1 MRRPPRSSWIVL
13 AALVISVGASCR
25 SAPDETQV
33 QRNRELVGSW
43 TQIMEEE
50 SGPRATTIR
59 HFFLDPDGFLKV
71 GSAELGPRS
80 RVALVPDDIEYDG
93 TNIRWKE
100 GGSSFLGAVAAS
112 KDAISLQYGSG
123 DPPTA
128 YSFVRYPEGDVLWR
142 DLMAAVDA
150 ELEYVV
156 PEATDDGW
164 ACAGLDS
171 VGLDREPLL
180 ALVSRIAAGKYD
192 DLHGMLLVKDDAL
205 VLEEYFAADGRMH
218 GPVLRRIFRDKLH
231 HLGSTTKSVTS
242 LLIGIAIDKG
252 MIESVDVP
260 VFDFFPEYGR
270 LRTPEKDRILLRHLL
285 TMSAGLEWEQFRHDW
300 SDPRNDAA
308 QMWRVDDV
316 LEYTLS
322 KPVVAAPGEEFE
334 YSNGVSTLLG
344 GVLRNATG
352 MEADAFA
359 EEHVFRPLGIRDYEW
374 TRYPD
379 GSIETDGGLALRLR
393 DLAKIGR
400 LFLAGGEWEGDRIV
414 SRDWVEE
421 STRTQI
427 KFRGP
432 GAGYGYKW
440 QQMSLSSDEGTV
452 HYYFMPG
459 YGGNIL
465 AVFPTFDMVVAFTG
479 ANYDWDVRSV
489 YREMLQDRLI
499 PALR

>member
-1 MRRPPRSSWIVL
+1 MRRPPRASWIVL

-25 SAPDETQV
+25 SAPDEDQV
-33 QRNRELVGSW
+33 ERNRELVGSW
-43 TQIMEEE
+43 TQIIEEA
-50 SGPRATTIR
+50 SGPRATTTR

-71 GSAELGPRS
+71 GFAELGPQS
-80 RVALVPDDIEYDG
+80 RVALIPDDVEYDG
-93 TNIRWKE
+93 TSIRWKE
-100 GGSSFLGAVAAS
+100 GGSSFRGSVAAG
-112 KDAISLQYGSG
+112 KDAISLRYGSG

-128 YSFVRYPEGDVLWR
+128 YSFVRYPEGDRLWR

-150 ELEYVV
+150 ELDYVA

-164 ACAGLDS
+164 ACAALDS
-171 VGLDREPLL
+171 VGIDRDAIL
-180 ALVSRIAAGKYD
+180 ALIHRIVDGEYD
-192 DLHGMLLVKDDAL
+192 DLHGMLLVKEDAL
-205 VLEEYFAADGRMH
+205 VLEEYFADRGRMH
-218 GPVLRRIFRDKLH
+218 GSALRRIFRDKLH

-260 VFDFFPEYGR
+260 VFDFFPEYEQ
-270 LRTPEKDRILLRHLL
+270 LRTSEKDRILLRHLL
-285 TMSAGLEWEQFRHDW
+285 TMTAGLEWEQFRYDC
-300 SDPRNDAA
+300 SDPRNDGAR
-308 QMWRVDDV
+308 MWRVGDV

-322 KPVVAAPGEEFE
+322 KPCVAVPGEEFE

-359 EEHVFRPLGIRDYEW
+359 EEHVFRKLGISDYEW

-379 GSIETDGGLALRLR
+379 GSLETDGGLALRLR

-400 LFLAGGEWEGDRIV
+400 LFLDGGEWEGDRVV
-414 SRDWVEE
+414 SREWVEA
-421 STRTQI
+421 STGRQI
-427 KFRGP
+427 KLRGQ

-440 QQMSLSSDEGTV
+440 QQMSLEYDDGTIS
-452 HYYFMPG
+452 YYFMPG

-465 AVFPTFDMVVAFTG
+465 AVFPALDLVVAFTG